1 MSGAESFGNLFKI
14 PELKRR
20 ILFTLGVLIVY
31 RIGAHIP
38 VPGIDGAAL
47 AEIFEQAK
55 GTIVGM
61 FDMFSGGAL
70 SRMTIFA
77 LGIMPYISASIILQL
92 MTIVSPHLAQL
103 KKEGEQGQKKITQYT
118 RYGTIVISLI
128 QGTGISVGLEA
139 TPAGPGGVPIVQ
151 EPGWEFRLMAI
162 LTLTAG
168 TAFIMWLGEQI
179 TERGIGNGIS
189 LIIFAGIVAGA
200 PSAIFMSMDLM
211 GTGELSILVVLFLT
225 VLMAAVVG
233 FIVFTEGGQR
243 RIPIQYAKRMVGR
256 KMYGG
261 QSTHLPLKVNTSG
274 VIPPIFASSII
285 MLPATMAQF
294 IDNPWMQQFAA
305 LMTPGTGV
313 YSTFFISAIFFFCY
327 FYTAVIF
334 NPADVADNMKK
345 NGGFIPGIRPGAKTA
360 DYIDQILSRLTF
372 YGAIYLSF
380 VCILPDYLI
389 KYFNIPFYFGGT
401 SLLIVV
407 GVSLDTMQQIE
418 SHLVQR
424 NYDGFLKKGRIRG
437 RRG

>member
-1 MSGAESFGNLFKI
+1 
-14 PELKRR
+14 
-20 ILFTLGVLIVY
+20 
-31 RIGAHIP
+31 
-38 VPGIDGAAL
+38 
-47 AEIFEQAK
+47 
-55 GTIVGM
+55 
-61 FDMFSGGAL
+61 
-70 SRMTIFA
+70 
-77 LGIMPYISASIILQL
+77 
-92 MTIVSPHLAQL
+92 
-103 KKEGEQGQKKITQYT
+103 
-118 RYGTIVISLI
+118 
-128 QGTGISVGLEA
+128 
-139 TPAGPGGVPIVQ
+139 
-151 EPGWEFRLMAI
+151 
-162 LTLTAG
+162 
-168 TAFIMWLGEQI
+168 
-179 TERGIGNGIS
+179 
-189 LIIFAGIVAGA
+189 
-200 PSAIFMSMDLM
+200 MDLM

-225 VLMAAVVG
+225 ALMAAVVG
-233 FIVFTEGGQR
+233 AIVFTEGGQR

-285 MLPATMAQF
+285 MLPATVAQF
-294 IDNPWMQQFAA
+294 IDHPWMQTFSGM
-305 LMTPGTGV
+305 MTPGTLV
-313 YSTFFISAIFFFCY
+313 YSLIFISAIFFFCY

-334 NPADVADNMKK
+334 NPTEVADNMKK
-345 NGGFIPGIRPGAKTA
+345 NGGFIPGIRPGSKTA
-360 DYIDQILSRLTF
+360 DYIDLILSRLTF

>member
-1 MSGAESFGNLFKI
+1 
-14 PELKRR
+14 
-20 ILFTLGVLIVY
+20 V
-31 RIGAHIP
+31 
-38 VPGIDGAAL
+38 
-47 AEIFEQAK
+47 
-55 GTIVGM
+55 
-61 FDMFSGGAL
+61 
-70 SRMTIFA
+70 
-77 LGIMPYISASIILQL
+77 
-92 MTIVSPHLAQL
+92 
-103 KKEGEQGQKKITQYT
+103 
-118 RYGTIVISLI
+118 
-128 QGTGISVGLEA
+128 
-139 TPAGPGGVPIVQ
+139 
-151 EPGWEFRLMAI
+151 
-162 LTLTAG
+162 AG
-168 TAFIMWLGEQI
+168 TPG
-179 TERGIGNGIS
+179 
-189 LIIFAGIVAGA
+189 
-200 PSAIFMSMDLM
+200 AIFMSMDLM

-225 VLMAAVVG
+225 VLMSGVVWA
-233 FIVFTEGGQR
+233 IVFTEGGQR

-285 MLPATMAQF
+285 MLPATVAQF
-294 IDNPWMQQFAA
+294 IEVDWVQRFAG
-305 LMTPGTGV
+305 LMTPGTIV
-313 YSTFFISAIFFFCY
+313 YSTIFIGAIFFFCY
-327 FYTAVIF
+327 FYTSIMF
-334 NPADVADNMKK
+334 NPTEVADNMKK
-345 NGGFIPGIRPGAKTA
+345 NGGFIPGIRPGNKTA